1 MKKIIIL
8 LFIAGI
14 NLSMFAQKQKLSFNN
29 GTFKIVQFTDTHIN
43 MSKEQNLDTFDFMQK
58 IMDIEKPDFVI
69 LTGDIVTDGNPWK
82 GYEQLAEMFK
92 NAGVPWA
99 VVYGNHDSEGDANR
113 RDIEK
118 FVEKLPN
125 CVNADAG
132 LPEGSSNFALPVYGK
147 NNKTK
152 AVLYCIDS
160 NDYSEIKPLV
170 DGYGWIGFSQIDWY
184 RKTSAGYTKANG
196 GDPLPALA
204 FFHIPLQEYT
214 EAVHNQKYPPI
225 GRVKEKECSAD
236 VNSGFFVSMLE
247 MGDVMGTFVGHDH
260 YNDYIAY
267 LNGIGLAYGRVT
279 KFNKPRPEWQSLP
292 GGRVIVLNEGEHKF
306 TTWIRD
312 KDGNK
317 ETKIVF
323 PDAFVVKEE

>member
-1 MKKIIIL
+1 MKKLLVFIIV
-8 LFIAGI
+8 AGF
-14 NLSMFAQKQKLSFNN
+14 SMSMVAQKQKLNFKN
-29 GTFKIVQFTDTHIN
+29 GEFKIVQFTDTHIN
-43 MSKEQNLDTFDFMQK
+43 PGKEQNLEVYDFIQT
-58 IMDIEKPDFVI
+58 IIGIEKPDLVI
-69 LTGDIVTDGNPWK
+69 LTGDIITDGNPWK
-82 GYEQLAEMFK
+82 GYERLSEIFEK
-92 NAGVPWA
+92 AGIPWA
-99 VVYGNHDSEGDANR
+99 VVYGNHDSEGEANR
-113 RDIEK
+113 REIEK

-125 CVNADAG
+125 CVNADVG

-147 NNKTK
+147 DSKVK
-152 AVLYCIDS
+152 ALLYCLDS
-160 NDYSEIKPLV
+160 NAYSELKPLV
-170 DGYGWIGFSQIDWY
+170 SGYGWIGFSQIEWY
-184 RKTSAGYTKANG
+184 RKTSTEYTNANG
-196 GDPLPALA
+196 GKPFPALA

-225 GRVKEKECSAD
+225 GRVKEGEASPK
-236 VNSGFFVSMLE
+236 VNSGFFVAMLE

-292 GGRVIVLNEGEHKF
+292 GGRVIVLKEGERKF